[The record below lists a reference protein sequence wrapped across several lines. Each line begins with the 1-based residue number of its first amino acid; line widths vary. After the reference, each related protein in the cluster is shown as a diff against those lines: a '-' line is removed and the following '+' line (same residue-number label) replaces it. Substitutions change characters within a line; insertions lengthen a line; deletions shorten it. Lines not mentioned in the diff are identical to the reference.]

1 MDDDCI
7 FIDNGN
13 DSNND
18 KNHGEYPS
26 KLAELLAAKV
36 KIKQEKN
43 ALLEKEQQNNN
54 NQNNN
59 NQNNNNGYYHHPF
72 PLNVHAQIL
81 QRQQQQR
88 QGNDIDL
95 IPRTIID
102 QQALGQLRLMGFNTN
117 DGEVM
122 IAIRA
127 VQKKWRDRSIS
138 NNNHHGSSMI
148 SVEALVEEAMLFIV
162 VS

>member
-18 KNHGEYPS
+18 KNDGKYPS

-54 NQNNN
+54 NH
-59 NQNNNNGYYHHPF
+59 NNNNGYYHHPF

-81 QRQQQQR
+81 QQQQR

-127 VQKKWRDRSIS
+127 VQKKWRDRSTS
-138 NNNHHGSSMI
+138 NNNHHDSSMI